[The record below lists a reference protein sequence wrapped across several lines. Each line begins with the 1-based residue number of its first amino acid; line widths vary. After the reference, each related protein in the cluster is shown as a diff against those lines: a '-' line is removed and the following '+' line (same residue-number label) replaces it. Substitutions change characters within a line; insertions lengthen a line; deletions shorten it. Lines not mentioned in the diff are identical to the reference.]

1 MSRIHIVSASAGSG
15 KTYRLAELLEQEV
28 VAGRARPD
36 AIVATTFTR
45 DAAAE
50 LMTRVRRRF
59 VEHGLQNEALL
70 LEAARIGTV
79 HGVCGRFVETAT
91 FELGLPPDLQV
102 LDEVVARTTFRE
114 VLSGLM
120 TPELRRELEALEH
133 RMVEFHWSEV
143 IPELVALARANHIGP
158 EALREQGRAS
168 IESFAALFEPSGDHE
183 AIVRD
188 AIDACQTFL
197 REAPLRE
204 DLTKATREALGE
216 VRRAAFTL
224 ERGRDLPWKDW
235 CRLAKIGAGKKC
247 RDLAEAV
254 ARAAHRHACSSR
266 LWSDARRA
274 IELAFELAA
283 QAFAAYQEHKR
294 ASGVLDFT
302 DQEVFALQALRRD
315 DVRERLRGT
324 IDLVLVDE
332 FQDTSPLQ
340 LAIFTELASLA
351 ERSVW
356 VGDQKQA
363 IYGFRGTDPE
373 LMDAAIRAILGDQA
387 PETLTR
393 SWRSR
398 PALVELTSDAF
409 APPFAAQGVPESRV
423 RLVAADSGDTTIL
436 GPVLEA
442 WLLGAKSRDE
452 DAHAVADGVRQLLA
466 DDAVHVRDTT
476 GEVPVRRVRTSDVAV
491 LCRTNEACRAVAD
504 ALERRGLR
512 AALPRAGLFC
522 THEAR
527 ACFAGLRLLCD
538 PADTLARAELV
549 RLTTSTEVDLWLEEA
564 LLAAPGDAF
573 RDHPLVARLGA
584 LAAAH
589 PHVGAVTALDLV
601 MDAIE
606 VDELC
611 LRWGDAERRAANLDA
626 LRAHA
631 VVFRDTALATGSA
644 ASPAAL
650 VVAFEH
656 LAREEH
662 DARAVE
668 AEGEVVTV
676 STWHAAKGREWPI
689 TVLAD
694 LRTSP
699 PRTLGLRAYTVP
711 GAFRFDDPL
720 ASRVLRYWP
729 NPYHAQNNGM
739 SFHERLEAHPEHA
752 RSLHLHAAE
761 DLRLFY
767 VGWTRAR
774 DRLIVAGRA
783 EVFARASVLDCLRP
797 SHFDPAAQVFR
808 TATSEVPIRVRSI
821 TPQDECVPI
830 EGTATVGPMR
840 RERVDYPPA
849 TRAASEIEVEGD
861 VVRTVRLGSR
871 LNVGEGADRAELG
884 LAIHGFL
891 AADRPTLEEPRR
903 FQLATDLLQRWEL
916 PRTTPPVSL
925 LEMSDRL
932 LHWLRTQWSIVSLHR
947 EVPVTHRL
955 VNGTLVTGIADL
967 LVETTSGWV
976 IVDHKTHVTASFD
989 ELEDYAATVTGQ
1001 LEALAGALRTL
1012 GHPVVAL
1019 LVHFPRMGYVVEVA
1033 ATAWRDASVP
1043 AIDSVKK

>member
-15 KTYRLAELLEQEV
+15 KTYRLAEILEHEV
-28 VAGRARPD
+28 VQGRARPD

-59 VEHGLQNEALL
+59 VEGHLQDQALL

-79 HGVCGRFVETAT
+79 HSVCGRFVETAA
-91 FELGLPPDLQV
+91 FELGLPPELEI
-102 LDEVVARTTFRE
+102 LDETVAHATFHH

-120 TPELRRELEALEH
+120 TPELRRELEELQH
-133 RMVEFHWSEV
+133 RMVEFHWSDV
-143 IPELVALARANHIGP
+143 VPELVALARANHIDP
-158 EALREQGRAS
+158 EALREQGRAC
-168 IESFAALFEPSGDHE
+168 IASFAALFEPSGDHE
-183 AIVRD
+183 ALVRSTVT
-188 AIDACQTFL
+188 ALQAFL

-204 DLTKATREALGE
+204 DLTKVTREALDDA
-216 VRRAAFTL
+216 RRAALTL

-235 CRLAKIGAGKKC
+235 CQLAKIKAGKKS

-254 ARAAHRHACSSR
+254 TEAARRHVYSPR
-266 LWSDARRA
+266 LWNDARRA
-274 IELAFELAA
+274 VELCFELAA
-283 QAFAAYQEHKR
+283 HAFARYQDHKR

-302 DQEVFALQALRRD
+302 DQEVFALRALRRE
-315 DVRERLRGT
+315 DVRVRLRGT

-351 ERSVW
+351 EQSVW

-373 LMDAAIRAILGDQA
+373 LMDAAIQAILGDRA

-398 PALVELTSDAF
+398 PALVELTSEAF
-409 APPFAAQGVPESRV
+409 AQPFAAQGVPESRV
-423 RLVAADSGDTTIL
+423 RLVAADSGDSPAL

-442 WLLGAKSRDE
+442 WVLGAKNRQD
-452 DAHAVADGVRQLLA
+452 DAHAVAQGVKQLLA
-466 DDAVHVRDTT
+466 EAAVHVRDTA
-476 GEVPVRRVRTSDVAV
+476 GEAPVRRVRASDIAV
-491 LCRTNEACRAVAD
+491 LCRTNDACRAVAE
-504 ALERRGLR
+504 ALEQRGLR
-512 AALPRAGLFC
+512 AAVPRAGLFR

-527 ACFAGLRLLCD
+527 ACLAGLRLLCD

-549 RLTTSTEVDLWLEEA
+549 RLTSSTEADSWLEQV
-564 LLAAPGDAF
+564 LSAAPGEVF
-573 RDHPLVARLGA
+573 RKHPMVLRLEA

-589 PHVGAVTALDLV
+589 PQVGAVTALDLV

-611 LRWGDAERRAANLDA
+611 LRWGDAARRAANLDA

-631 VVFRDTALATGSA
+631 VVFRDTAIASGFST
-644 ASPAAL
+644 SPAAL
-650 VVAFEH
+650 VEALER
-656 LAREEH
+656 LDEDEL

-668 AEGEVVTV
+668 AEGEVVTI

-694 LRTSP
+694 LRASP
-699 PRTLGLRAYTVP
+699 PHTLGLRAFTP
-711 GAFRFDDPL
+711 SGSFRFDDPL

-752 RSLHLHAAE
+752 RSVHLQVAE
-761 DLRLFY
+761 ELRLLY

-783 EVFARASVLDCLRP
+783 ETFTRASVLHGLRP
-797 SHFDPAAQVFR
+797 SCFDLAAQTFR
-808 TATSEVPIRVRSI
+808 TGTSDVPLHVRNITELGELAPLEATSAAGPI
-821 TPQDECVPI
+821 P
-830 EGTATVGPMR
+830 

-849 TRAASEIEVEGD
+849 TCSASTMEAEGHL
-861 VVRTVRLGSR
+861 VRIARLGGR
-871 LNVGEGADRAELG
+871 LNVGEGADRSELG
-884 LAIHGFL
+884 QAIHAFF
-891 AADRPTLEEPRR
+891 AADRPDLEEPRR

-932 LHWLRTQWSIVSLHR
+932 LFWLRTEWTIVSLHR

-955 VNGTLVTGIADL
+955 ANGTLVTGIADL
-967 LVETTSGWV
+967 LVETATGWIV
-976 IVDHKTHVTASFD
+976 VDHKTHVSASLD
-989 ELEDYAATVTGQ
+989 EMKDYATAVTGQ
-1001 LEALAGALRTL
+1001 LDALAGALRAL
-1012 GHPVVAL
+1012 GHTVAAL
-1019 LVHFPRMGYVVEVA
+1019 VVHFPRMGYVVEVA
-1033 ATAWRDASVP
+1033 ANA
-1043 AIDSVKK
+1043 